1 MNYFDFA
8 EQSLQKWNK
17 ILMREYLPS
26 DIEEKIEEIIENL
39 EYIKDWEPSDYD
51 MITNNSCG
59 TPWHDGCR

>member
-8 EQSLQKWNK
+8 EQSIQQWNK

-26 DIEEKIEEIIENL
+26 DIEEKIEEILENL
-39 EYIKDWEPSDYD
+39 EYIKDWQPSDAD
-51 MITNNSCG
+51 MIANNSCG